1 MEQEEQPQ
9 HLSGGI
15 YNYFQGATIHNIVI
29 NGNMTKSG
37 AEHYQREE
45 KKEGNGYTDE
55 QVATALA
62 NITGKGK
69 PIDSKRKWAG
79 AIWLLRWV
87 CNYPS
92 NTRLACERI
101 NSLPLPEDLEYVCD
115 YRNVREL
122 ATLSFLNEDAR
133 HMESVK
139 YSKNDEGV
147 FLEMRGVAIALD
159 EELQRTNDY
168 KACVNM

>member
-1 MEQEEQPQ
+1 MAGNNIYVQGSYIDIHDNQVVN
-9 HLSGGI
+9 LSVDKGEVHA
-15 YNYFQGATIHNIVI
+15 GAP
-29 NGNMTKSG
+29 S
-37 AEHYQREE
+37 YS
-45 KKEGNGYTDE
+45 DE

-122 ATLSFLNEDAR
+122 TTLSFLNEDAR

-147 FLEMRGVAIALD
+147 FMELRKVAIALD
-159 EELQRTNDY
+159 EELQRMNDY